1 METTITGIIA
11 LIKTKM
17 ASLTIND
24 QVIFGSVFDYGD
36 GDFKKFPACSVT
48 ETGGKGDV
56 MDTHRN
62 MRTHE
67 FDIKLYQ
74 EQSRAG
80 NTKKEAADSMR
91 AITDKVLEAFDK
103 DKDLSGEVDIIRVVE
118 FDTNFKVA
126 AGTFNFAT
134 FKVEVVVLVENHN

>member
-1 METTITGIIA
+1 MQTTITGIIA
-11 LIKTKM
+11 LIKTKL
-17 ASLTIND
+17 AGLKIND
-24 QVIFGSVFDYGD
+24 QEIFGAVFDYAD
-36 GDFKKFPACSVT
+36 GDFKKFPACVVT
-48 ETGGKGDV
+48 ETGGKGEV

-62 MRTHE
+62 VRTHE
-67 FDIKLYQ
+67 FEIKLYQ

-80 NTKKEAADSMR
+80 STKKEAADLMR
-91 AITDKVLEAFDK
+91 AITDEVLEAFDK

-134 FKVEVVVLVENHN
+134 FKVEVVVLVLNHN